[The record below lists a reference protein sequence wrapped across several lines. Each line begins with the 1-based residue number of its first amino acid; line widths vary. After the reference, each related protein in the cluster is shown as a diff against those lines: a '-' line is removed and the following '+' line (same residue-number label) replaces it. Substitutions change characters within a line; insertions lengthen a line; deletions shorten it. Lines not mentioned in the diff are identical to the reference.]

1 MKMKDWMT
9 KEEIFEEFFEELN
22 GIKINEK
29 ELDDIFFE
37 FLDIAIAIDAGYLLN
52 NFISQDEL
60 KEAIKDALEKDGAH
74 AVKRLLEDVDDFTQ
88 EVYYIDNYK
97 TARNITKKD
106 LECLKE
112 NLKTEI
118 AKVED

>member
-1 MKMKDWMT
+1 MKDWMT

-88 EVYYIDNYK
+88 EIYYIENYK
-97 TARNITKKD
+97 NARNITKKD

-118 AKVED
+118 EKAED